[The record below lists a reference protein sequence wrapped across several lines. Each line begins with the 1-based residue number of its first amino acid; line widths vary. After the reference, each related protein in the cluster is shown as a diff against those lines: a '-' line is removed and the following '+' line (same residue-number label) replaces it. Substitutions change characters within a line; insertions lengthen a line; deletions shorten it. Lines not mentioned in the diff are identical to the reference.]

1 MISPKE
7 LNPHNFP
14 TTPEIDQNLAI
25 LLERLNKVRSAWAK
39 AMTITSGLRDQ
50 AKQGAL
56 IAAGKSNASKSKHLS
71 GQAADVSDPNGDLKS
86 WILANMTL
94 MEQIGFWF
102 EAFESTPTWVHF
114 QIVPPKSGNRIFLP

>member
-1 MISPKE
+1 MISSKE

-39 AMTITSGLRDQ
+39 PMTITSGLRDQ
-50 AKQGAL
+50 AKQAAL

-71 GQAADVSDPNGDLKS
+71 GQAADVYDPNRELQKWVMD
-86 WILANMTL
+86 NMSL
-94 MEQIGFWF
+94 IESIGLWMEDFN
-102 EAFESTPTWVHF
+102 STPNWVHF
-114 QIVPPKSGNRIFLP
+114 QTVPPASGNRIFIP